1 MDLRVDS
8 AHQTAEHAFD
18 SGLYCAESVVRALA
32 RAQGEESELLTRIA
46 TGFCSGMARTCGP
59 CGALSGGIIG
69 IGLAL
74 GRAQAGEP
82 VQSAYSA
89 VQTFIGD
96 FEHAFGAR
104 NCDALLGCDLGTAE
118 GQAIFRE
125 RRLHERCREFTARA
139 AELAAGAIARHAAVE
154 RALTA

>member
-1 MDLRVDS
+1 MDLRMES
-8 AHQTAEHAFD
+8 AHRIAEQAFD

-32 RAQGEESELLTRIA
+32 RGQGEESELVTRIA

-74 GRAQAGEP
+74 GRAQAGES
-82 VQSAYSA
+82 VQSAYAA
-89 VQTFIGD
+89 VQTFIDD
-96 FEHAFGAR
+96 FERAFGAR
-104 NCDALLGCDLGTAE
+104 SCDALLGCDLGTAE

-125 RRLHERCREFTARA
+125 HRLHERCREFTARA
-139 AELAAGAIARHAAVE
+139 AELAAGAIARHAVMDG
-154 RALTA
+154 ALA